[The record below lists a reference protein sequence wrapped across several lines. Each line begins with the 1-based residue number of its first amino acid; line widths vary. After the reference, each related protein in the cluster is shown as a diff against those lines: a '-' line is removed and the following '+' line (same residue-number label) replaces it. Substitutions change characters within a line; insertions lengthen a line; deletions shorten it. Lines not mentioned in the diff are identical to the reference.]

1 MNGRLAKKEKRSM
14 RIPWSAIA
22 LSFAF
27 IFNPN
32 ISIVD
37 PLPDFFGYIILS
49 LSLVKLSFICE
60 GLTDA
65 RRAFERMILIDGAKI
80 LALLWVFG
88 IDAASERNSSLL
100 LWSFVFGCLEI
111 GFLAPA
117 LVKLFDGLSELG
129 NFHKNTAIH
138 GSDKPG
144 GHSYTDKLKL
154 FSVFFVVFKAVMA
167 LLPEL
172 ADLTNASYDET
183 TAFVNIYRY
192 IAVMRGFCFVPVLI
206 VGVVWL
212 VKSVKYFARIR
223 SDKIL
228 CESVEKL
235 YTEKILPKDGIFT
248 IRNVK
253 VATWFFVAS
262 SILSIDFKLDGVNL
276 FPDILV
282 IAFMIPALAYFC
294 KTTNLNIKAPIAFMS
309 VYGVSVILSDL
320 LEAYFLSKYTY
331 NAIEKSDAAFLT
343 YCIYVGSVVL
353 KSVIFVCLLAVIFKE
368 IRCVVE
374 AHTGYVRGR
383 EIDSDGE
390 KARILEL
397 HNELGRGFGRV
408 IDVAIV
414 FVLSD
419 VLCSLYGA
427 FYAFMDKNMG
437 WFTIV
442 NIACAIIFI
451 SATVRAVSDLR
462 EAVQT
467 KYMLE

>member
-1 MNGRLAKKEKRSM
+1 
-14 RIPWSAIA
+14 
-22 LSFAF
+22 
-27 IFNPN
+27 
-32 ISIVD
+32 
-37 PLPDFFGYIILS
+37 
-49 LSLVKLSFICE
+49 
-60 GLTDA
+60 
-65 RRAFERMILIDGAKI
+65 
-80 LALLWVFG
+80 
-88 IDAASERNSSLL
+88 
-100 LWSFVFGCLEI
+100 
-111 GFLAPA
+111 
-117 LVKLFDGLSELG
+117 
-129 NFHKNTAIH
+129 
-138 GSDKPG
+138 
-144 GHSYTDKLKL
+144 
-154 FSVFFVVFKAVMA
+154 
-167 LLPEL
+167 
-172 ADLTNASYDET
+172 
-183 TAFVNIYRY
+183 
-192 IAVMRGFCFVPVLI
+192 
-206 VGVVWL
+206 
-212 VKSVKYFARIR
+212 
-223 SDKIL
+223 
-228 CESVEKL
+228 
-235 YTEKILPKDGIFT
+235 
-248 IRNVK
+248 
-253 VATWFFVAS
+253 
-262 SILSIDFKLDGVNL
+262 
-276 FPDILV
+276 
-282 IAFMIPALAYFC
+282 
-294 KTTNLNIKAPIAFMS
+294 MS